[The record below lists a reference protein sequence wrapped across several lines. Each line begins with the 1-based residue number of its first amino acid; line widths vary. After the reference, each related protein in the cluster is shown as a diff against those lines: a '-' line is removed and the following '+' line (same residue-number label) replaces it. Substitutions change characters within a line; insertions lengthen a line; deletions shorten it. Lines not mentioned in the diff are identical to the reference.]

1 MICFAHLIMI
11 SLVPR
16 LILRYNKIY
25 RLQKI

>member
-11 SLVPR
+11 SLVPQ